1 MTTNGRNRR
10 TSRIPAKPVS
20 RPAGGPLR
28 RAVTVGLAAA
38 GLLAAAWWWWPR
50 DHRLATTTQ
59 LQEDVLS
66 ASLRGKARRQAVDQI
81 IRNADTMG
89 REQLQQ
95 LRDSLVAIWRQLE
108 EESLAAFAAA
118 PREERTTILD
128 RDIDRHAAWRELQF
142 AISWRGERRGRSR
155 EPAADHVEV
164 DPARQQLEAM
174 YRKALT
180 ERAKERGVTLARVSP
195 SRAVSSRSGQR

>member
-1 MTTNGRNRR
+1 MTTSGRKRR
-10 TSRIPAKPVS
+10 TSRFPATPTS
-20 RPAGGPLR
+20 RPAGDPLR
-28 RAVTVGLAAA
+28 RAVTVGLAAV
-38 GLLAAAWWWWPR
+38 GLLAASWWWWPR
-50 DHRLATTTQ
+50 DHRLVATTQ

-95 LRDSLVAIWRQLE
+95 LRDSLVAVWRRLE

-118 PREERTTILD
+118 PREERVTILD
-128 RDIDRHAAWRELQF
+128 RDLDRHTAWQELQF
-142 AISWRGERRGRSR
+142 AISWRSERRDRSR
-155 EPAADHVEV
+155 EPAAKTAEV

-174 YRKALT
+174 YRKALA
-180 ERAKERGVTLARVSP
+180 ERAKERGVTLARVTP
-195 SRAVSSRSGQR
+195 ARAVSARPGPR

>member
-1 MTTNGRNRR
+1 MTTSGPKRR
-10 TSRIPAKPVS
+10 TSRVPATPVS
-20 RPAGGPLR
+20 RPAGDPLR
-28 RAVTVGLAAA
+28 RAVTVGLAAV

-50 DHRLATTTQ
+50 DHRLVATTQ
-59 LQEDVLS
+59 LQEEVLS

-95 LRDSLVAIWRQLE
+95 LRDSLVAIWRRLE

-128 RDIDRHAAWRELQF
+128 RDLDRHAAWRELQF
-142 AISWRGERRGRSR
+142 AISWRSERRDRSR
-155 EPAADHVEV
+155 EAAAETPEV
-164 DPARQQLEAM
+164 DPGRQQLEAM
-174 YRKALT
+174 YRKALA

-195 SRAVSSRSGQR
+195 ARAVSTRPGQR